1 MLPGREELPVTEV
14 ERHLR
19 DGERDEAQ
27 AHQDGTQDA
36 DEEGEVVPAADTLV
50 EPLAVVVEDV
60 DAFVADGA
68 VFSFVGGDDDVT
80 EMTPAVLYDVV
91 VFGPVE
97 LGDRAFRVDGSE
109 VGVTRV
115 EKEGGEVGDIVET
128 EDDGVEDDERQLD
141 GGVEGRDEGEEGI
154 DGEGGE
160 EDPGYY
166 LLGVEWRLETVDS
179 SPFSKVGRTFGHF
192 FVRNLETFSL

>member
-1 MLPGREELPVTEV
+1 MLPRVEQVDLGEV
-14 ERHLR
+14 ESDLDHRQ
-19 DGERDEAQ
+19 RDETD
-27 AHQDGTQDA
+27 AHQDGGDHA
-36 DEEGEVVPAADTLV
+36 DEERGVVPSADALV

-68 VFSFVGGDDDVT
+68 VFGFVGGDDDVT
-80 EMTPAVLYDVV
+80 EMAPAVLYDVV

-97 LGDRAFRVDGSE
+97 LGDRAFGVDGSE

-115 EKEGGEVGDIVET
+115 EKKSGEVGDIVET

-141 GGVEGRDEGEEGI
+141 GGVEGGDEGEEGI

-166 LLGVEWRLETVDS
+166 LLGVKWRLETVDS

-192 FVRNLETFSL
+192 SVRNLETFSL